1 VNTLRLFFI
10 PAVTSVL
17 TLGAAH
23 AQTLHYTFENSA
35 LSGPETVAV
44 NGYQEVT
51 FVNTSDAE
59 LEMAVLKV
67 RDGATP
73 ADVVFASEAISE
85 AFATGV
91 NTGEAISDFLKLAD
105 AIGGV
110 NLAPQAQARIYVRLE
125 PGQYVVEATS
135 GGGPG
140 ETSTSSNMTV
150 TVSEGEV
157 TDAPEADFSLH
168 MSDFHFDFP
177 ETMPAGEQLWEVS
190 FTGQPHVAL
199 IFKLSEGATAED
211 VLAFMSNTEAGG
223 PPPFEFGT
231 LIPAASSGQ
240 TFYTPVSLSPG
251 NYVAVCPLPDLAGE
265 GSHAEHGM
273 VDSFTVE

>member
-1 VNTLRLFFI
+1 
-10 PAVTSVL
+10 
-17 TLGAAH
+17 
-23 AQTLHYTFENSA
+23 
-35 LSGPETVAV
+35 
-44 NGYQEVT
+44 
-51 FVNTSDAE
+51 
-59 LEMAVLKV
+59 
-67 RDGATP
+67 
-73 ADVVFASEAISE
+73 
-85 AFATGV
+85 
-91 NTGEAISDFLKLAD
+91 
-105 AIGGV
+105 
-110 NLAPQAQARIYVRLE
+110 
-125 PGQYVVEATS
+125 
-135 GGGPG
+135 
-140 ETSTSSNMTV
+140 MTV

-157 TDAPEADFSLH
+157 AAAPEAAFSLH

-190 FTGQPHVAL
+190 VMGQPHMAL

-211 VLAFMSNTEAGG
+211 VLSFMSNTEAGG